1 MPRPCPA
8 DPARVRREGQTGA
21 STHGAGVLHRDP
33 RQPQGRRAQLLGP
46 VAPPT
51 SSRRGVP
58 AAQLAPPT
66 RRTGGGGPSRT
77 PGSQLKSFS
86 RAAPDRTQTRDPQTS
101 IKTTRWSQ
109 RDLPPGG
116 PIPAVERAESGPCPP
131 RPAPPRPDRLGSGA
145 WRAPSCRRREAAF
158 ALIRPVRRPID
169 CGGVTDLACCS
180 LGPACSTREET
191 AHVHCGHRLLEGQCL
206 SMADYVTGTGPTR
219 GAGGAGGC
227 QCCLRSWR
235 AGRAVRSGPR
245 SVRAHEPRRATGL
258 PARPSKAAARITAPG
273 NEGTGSVAQLSQ
285 ARSAEGPL
293 KSQSRFPLGCQFRA
307 NWETPRLQPW

>member
-21 STHGAGVLHRDP
+21 STQGAGVLHRDP

-101 IKTTRWSQ
+101 IKTTRWPQ
-109 RDLPPGG
+109 GDLPPGG

-206 SMADYVTGTGPTR
+206 SMAEYVTGTGTHEGGGRCRKVPMLPTLWLASR
-219 GAGGAGGC
+219 LCGVDRASALVGQPMPPRQAGGQPLHPIYA
-227 QCCLRSWR
+227 R
-235 AGRAVRSGPR
+235 P
-245 SVRAHEPRRATGL
+245 RAHRALTRRATSST
-258 PARPSKAAARITAPG
+258 R
-273 NEGTGSVAQLSQ
+273 
-285 ARSAEGPL
+285 
-293 KSQSRFPLGCQFRA
+293 
-307 NWETPRLQPW
+307 